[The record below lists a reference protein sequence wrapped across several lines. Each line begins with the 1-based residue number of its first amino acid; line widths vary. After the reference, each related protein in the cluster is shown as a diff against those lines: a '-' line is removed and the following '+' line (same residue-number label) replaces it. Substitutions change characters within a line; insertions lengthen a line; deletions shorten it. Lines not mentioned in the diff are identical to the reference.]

1 MPTFLIPFSIFF
13 ACCVA
18 QFFFL
23 NRVKRALRARHPDV
37 LRSLLGKSF
46 FSFTNNAIIK
56 FVWQRR
62 DLGLN
67 DPYLTRIVK
76 QFKILL
82 FLTYG
87 AWGLC
92 ALAFVTGVASR
103 PLALDWLTGHAPAPS
118 VHSPPTPI
126 GAAPNLS
133 TTGMIPNFG
142 TAFAVALA
150 GNVTYLMLAWRLS
163 ARWNSHR
170 LGSTATLGDPLA
182 ILGVI
187 WWSTP
192 ATHDE
197 AFLRLRIVT
206 RTAFVLALAGT
217 FTVFGLAFLMAR

>member
-1 MPTFLIPFSIFF
+1 
-13 ACCVA
+13 
-18 QFFFL
+18 
-23 NRVKRALRARHPDV
+23 
-37 LRSLLGKSF
+37 
-46 FSFTNNAIIK
+46 
-56 FVWQRR
+56 
-62 DLGLN
+62 
-67 DPYLTRIVK
+67 
-76 QFKILL
+76 
-82 FLTYG
+82 
-87 AWGLC
+87 
-92 ALAFVTGVASR
+92 
-103 PLALDWLTGHAPAPS
+103 
-118 VHSPPTPI
+118 
-126 GAAPNLS
+126 
-133 TTGMIPNFG
+133 MIPNFG

-197 AFLRLRIVT
+197 AFLRLRIAT